1 MPHSYKKILLLL
13 ALSILGFLKPLITQA
28 TEINLNCTSWGC
40 KGFIESA
47 KIWQKTQDNTQ
58 VKLYEAGHL
67 ADNLLGFYR
76 QVLNTQSSELDILL
90 IDTIWPGVLGKHL
103 VDLRQYIP
111 EQEIKQ
117 HFQPIINNLTL
128 NNQHLIAMP
137 LFTDT
142 GLLYYRKDLLEK
154 YGFSAPETWQEL
166 EQIAKV
172 ILAGEQDPE
181 LTGFVWQGKSYE
193 GLTCNALEW
202 IDSFHGGTII
212 DEKTGAIT
220 INNPQAKQALSL
232 IRSWIGEITPVAVL
246 DYSEL
251 ETSNH
256 FRSGKAIFMR
266 NWMEYWSLL
275 NQEDSPIKG
284 LVGLAP
290 IPKGGPQ
297 GKHSGT
303 LGDMSLAV
311 SRYSQNIEQA
321 AQLVRFLTDS
331 QQQKRHALAYSFAPT
346 VIDTYTD
353 PELLAE
359 RGFMAAYK
367 KALLYGVARPAKI
380 TGLSYPKVSKKFHHA
395 VHHYLAGHQGLDDTL
410 ITLERDLIRI
420 KENASW

>member
-1 MPHSYKKILLLL
+1 MPYLYKNILFFL
-13 ALSILGFLKPLITQA
+13 ALSLLGLLKPLTLQA
-28 TEINLNCTSWGC
+28 AEINLNCTSWGC
-40 KGFIESA
+40 KSFIESA
-47 KIWQKTQDNTQ
+47 QIWQQTQDNTQ

-76 QVLNTQSSELDILL
+76 QVLNAQSSELDIIL

-103 VDLRQYIP
+103 VDLHPYIP
-111 EQEIKQ
+111 EQEIQQ

-128 NNQHLIAMP
+128 NNQQLIAMP

-142 GLLYYRKDLLEK
+142 GLLYYRKDLLAK

-172 ILAGEQDPE
+172 ILEGEQNPQ

-212 DEKTGAIT
+212 DEKTGAVT

-232 IRSWIGEITPVAVL
+232 VHSWIGKITPREVL
-246 DYSEL
+246 SYSEL

-256 FRSGKAIFMR
+256 FLSGKAIFMR

-303 LGDMSLAV
+303 LGDMALAV
-311 SRYSQNIEQA
+311 SRYSQHIEQA
-321 AQLVRFLTDS
+321 TQLVRFLTNY
-331 QQQKRHALAYSFAPT
+331 QQQKRHALDYSFAPT
-346 VIDTYTD
+346 VIETYTD
-353 PELLAE
+353 SELLE
-359 RGFMAAYK
+359 KRGFMAAYK
-367 KALLYGVARPAKI
+367 KALLNGVARPAKI

-395 VHHYLAGHQGLDDTL
+395 IHQYLAGHQTLEETL
-410 ITLERDLIRI
+410 ITLEKDLIRI